1 MELCHFMRF
10 KEINGP
16 YTTWAAQ
23 NFFFGEN
30 KSYAGVQYQFIPI
43 AVSSNAATRGG
54 DRAEAAISSVADD
67 ITLNV
72 FYEAYKKD
80 WLLEIKTVKLNRS
93 DFSIDA
99 LLMTELWATSQV
111 QYDSDQEGVVLQL
124 ASPLDSVSRAGGRVL
139 SQFLVGA
146 LPTSGT
152 LSLQ

>member
-10 KEINGP
+10 KEAGGP

-23 NFFFGEN
+23 NFFVNQLKAF
-30 KSYAGVQYQFIPI
+30 AGVDYQFIPL
-43 AVSSNAATRGG
+43 AVSSNAAVRGG
-54 DRAEAAISSVADD
+54 DRAEAAIGGPAND

-72 FYEAYKKD
+72 FNEAYTED

-99 LLMTELWATSQV
+99 LLMTEIWAVSQV
-111 QYDSDQEGVVLQL
+111 QYDSAQEGVVLQL
-124 ASPLDSVSRAGGRVL
+124 ASPLDAVSRVGGRAL

-152 LSLQ
+152 LVLQ

>member
-10 KEINGP
+10 KEIGGP

-23 NFFFGEN
+23 NFFVGQP
-30 KSYAGVQYQFIPI
+30 KTYAGLSYQFIPI
-43 AVSSNAATRGG
+43 AVSSNAAVKGG
-54 DRAEAAISSVADD
+54 DRAEAAISGPADD

-72 FYEAYKKD
+72 FNEAYAKD

-99 LLMTELWATSQV
+99 LLMTEIWAPSQV
-111 QYDSDQEGVVLQL
+111 QYDSAQEGVVLQL
-124 ASPLDSVSRAGGRVL
+124 SSPLDAVSRAGGRVL

-152 LSLQ
+152 LVLQ

>member
-10 KEINGP
+10 KEVNGP
-16 YTTWAAQ
+16 YTSWAAQ
-23 NFFFGEN
+23 NFFVDQL
-30 KSYAGVQYQFIPI
+30 KSYAGADYQFIPI
-43 AVSSNAATRGG
+43 AVSNNAAVRGG
-54 DRAEAAISSVADD
+54 DRAEAAISAPVND

-72 FYEAYKKD
+72 FNEAYTED

-99 LLMTELWATSQV
+99 LLTVETWAVSQV
-111 QYDSDQEGVVLQL
+111 QYDSSQEGVVLQL
-124 ASPLDSVSRAGGRVL
+124 ASPLDAVSRVGGRVL

-152 LSLQ
+152 LVLQ